1 MRMLYTK
8 DLTKRFGGLVAVNNV
23 SIEVNKDEFV
33 ALIGPN
39 GSGKTTFF
47 NVVTG
52 VYNCDGGEVFFK
64 DENITNKKS
73 FEICKKGIGRT
84 FQITQPFQDMTVI
97 QNVMVGAIYGKDE
110 KKISLKEAREKANEI
125 LEFTGL
131 IDIKDT
137 YASDLT
143 IGNKKRLELSKALAT
158 KPELLLLDEVMGGLN
173 TSEMLDMMKL
183 LEKVND
189 SGITLLMIE
198 HVMRAVMSLADRIY
212 VLNHGQLISHGTPEE
227 VSNNEKVIECY
238 LGKGDA

>member
-1 MRMLYTK
+1 MLYTK
-8 DLTKRFGGLVAVNNV
+8 DLTKRFGGLVAVNSV
-23 SIEVNKDEFV
+23 SIEVNKGEFV

-52 VYNCDGGEVFFK
+52 VYNSDGGEVFFK

-97 QNVMVGAIYGKDE
+97 QNVMVGAIYGKNE
-110 KKISLKEAREKANEI
+110 KSISLKEAREKAHEI

-198 HVMRAVMSLADRIY
+198 HVMRAVMSLAERIY

-227 VSNNEKVIECY
+227 VSNDEKVIECY
-238 LGKGDA
+238 LGKGEA

>member
-1 MRMLYTK
+1 MKMLYTK
-8 DLTKRFGGLVAVNNV
+8 DLTKRFGGLVAVNSV
-23 SIEVNKDEFV
+23 SIEVNKGEFV

-52 VYNCDGGEVFFK
+52 VYNSDGGEVFFK

-97 QNVMVGAIYGKDE
+97 QNVMVGAIYGKNE
-110 KKISLKEAREKANEI
+110 KSISLKEAREKAHEI

-198 HVMRAVMSLADRIY
+198 HVMRAVMSLAERIY

-227 VSNNEKVIECY
+227 VSNDEKVIECY
-238 LGKGDA
+238 LGKGEA